1 MKNLRFAIFGTGFWA
16 RYQLAAWREVEG
28 AECVAVYNRTRSKA
42 EILARDFGVPNVYDN
57 AEELLQREQLDF
69 IDIITDVDTHP
80 RFVQLAAEY
89 KVAVIC
95 QKPMAPSLEVARNMV
110 ATCRE
115 ANTRFFIHENWR
127 WQTPIQQ
134 LKREMESGKIGIP
147 FRA

>member
-1 MKNLRFAIFGTGFWA
+1 
-16 RYQLAAWREVEG
+16 VEG

-134 LKREMESGKIGIP
+134 LSAKWKAAKSA
-147 FRA
+147 FHFARAST